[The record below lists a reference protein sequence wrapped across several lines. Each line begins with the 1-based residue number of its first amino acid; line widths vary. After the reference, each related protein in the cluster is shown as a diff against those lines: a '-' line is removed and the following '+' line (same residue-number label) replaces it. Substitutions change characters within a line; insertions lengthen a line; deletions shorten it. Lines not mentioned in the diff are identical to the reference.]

1 MAKTGALMRLEAR
14 NLKRVQTQML
24 RAARELQPGNAAGEA
39 IQFVTLGMHRYM
51 TIIVHVRIGRLKNS
65 LFPEINGLR
74 GRIFT
79 NVIYAPYEEARGGTH
94 AFMERTAKQAYPPL
108 AKNAL
113 DRLGV
118 RVQTAWGNNE

>member
-1 MAKTGALMRLEAR
+1 MAKTGSLMQLEAR
-14 NLKRVQTQML
+14 NLKQVQNRML
-24 RAARELQPGNAAGEA
+24 RAARELEPGNAATEA

-51 TIIVHVRIGRLKNS
+51 TIIVHVRTGRLKNS
-65 LFPEINGLR
+65 LFPEIKGTR

-79 NVIYAPYEEARGGTH
+79 NVNYAPFEESRGGPH

-108 AKNAL
+108 AKNAM

-118 RVQTAWGNNE
+118 KVQTAWGNE

>member
-1 MAKTGALMRLEAR
+1 MAKTGALMRLEAK
-14 NLKRVQTQML
+14 NLKKVQAQMV
-24 RAARELQPGNAAGEA
+24 RAARELESGNAAQEA

-51 TIIVHVRIGRLKNS
+51 TIVVHVRTGRLKNS
-65 LFPEINGLR
+65 LFPEINGLH

-79 NVIYAPYEEARGGTH
+79 NVNYAPYEEARGGTH

-113 DRLGV
+113 ERLGV
-118 RVQTAWGNNE
+118 KVQTAWGRE